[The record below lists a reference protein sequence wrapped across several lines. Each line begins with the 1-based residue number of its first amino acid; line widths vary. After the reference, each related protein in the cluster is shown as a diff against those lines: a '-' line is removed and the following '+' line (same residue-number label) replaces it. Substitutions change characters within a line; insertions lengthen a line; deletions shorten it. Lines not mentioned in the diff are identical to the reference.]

1 MRHGPAA
8 ERGSVASD
16 FDRPLTNSGVEQTAA
31 AARGLKRL
39 GLKQVAILSSPL
51 LRARQTAEF
60 VAAEIQPGEPPDV
73 IDVLASGATPGEI
86 LKAIRGRDGDLLLVG
101 HDPDFSA
108 LVTYLLTGATQPFID
123 FAKSGVVALNF
134 RGAPESGSG
143 ELLWYLR
150 RKHLALLGS

>member
-8 ERGSVASD
+8 ERASTGAD
-16 FDRPLTNSGVEQTAA
+16 FDRPLTSAGVEQTSA

-39 GLKQVAILSSPL
+39 GVKRVAILSSPL
-51 LRARQTAEF
+51 VRARQTAEL
-60 VAAEIQPGEPPDV
+60 VAAELPPGEPPEIVDA
-73 IDVLASGATPGEI
+73 LASGAAPGEI

-108 LVTYLLTGATQPFID
+108 LVTYLLSGATQPFID
-123 FAKSGVVALNF
+123 FAKSGVLALDF
-134 RGAPESGSG
+134 HGGPESGSG